1 MPPLSQPP
9 RPWQTRGV
17 KSQWKDEDAR
27 ATIEHYRADPR
38 VNEDIALRVYTSRL
52 IGRDPRLVLHGG
64 GNTSVKTVIV
74 DDTGREVRVLCV
86 KGSGWD
92 LGDIEPEGLPAVRLE
107 SLGVLRERETLSD
120 EEMVNAQRTRL
131 IDSSAPNPSV
141 ETLLHAFLP
150 HKFIDHS
157 HADAILALVDQP
169 QAEVMVG
176 EIYGSRLAVV
186 PYIMPGF
193 DLAKLAAET
202 YERNPDVE
210 GLLLLEHGLFTFGET
225 ARESY
230 ERHIAALD
238 AAEQYI
244 AARAKKSPVE
254 RTDRPAPPF
263 EAVAPILR
271 GRLGEGAR
279 YYLLERRRSPAID
292 AFLARTDLASVSQRG
307 TATPDHVIRTKRTPL
322 LLELTPDMDAA
333 AIDAHVQERL
343 VSYRTDYVQYVER
356 ESSAKQREVSPLD
369 PDPRVILA
377 PGIGL
382 IAAGP
387 SEKAAGI
394 AADIYQHTIDV
405 IEGAEAVGRYTP
417 LATSDLFDME
427 YWSLEQA
434 KLGRAKP
441 KPLQGRVVY
450 ISGAAGGIGA
460 ATAAAF
466 GKAGASLYLTDRDE
480 DALATIAGT
489 LGARH
494 EVVDV
499 TDEARVRASVEHC
512 VKAFGGLDGV
522 VSNAGTAPQGDITRV
537 SSEEL
542 KQSFEINFFSHQYL
556 ASAAVAV
563 LRAQAMGGFLCFN
576 ASKAAFNP
584 GKDFGPYAVPKAAL
598 VALMKQYALEGG
610 PIGVRSNALNADRI
624 RTGLLREDV
633 VEQRATSR
641 GLDADAYFRSN
652 LLAREVSA
660 QDVAEAFL
668 HLALAPSTTGCVVT
682 VDGGNIAAS
691 PR

>member
-1 MPPLSQPP
+1 ME
-9 RPWQTRGV
+9 
-17 KSQWKDEDAR
+17 SQWNDEDAR
-27 ATIEHYRADPR
+27 ATLERYRANSR

-52 IGRDPRLVLHGG
+52 IGRDARLVLHGG
-64 GNTSVKTVIV
+64 GNTSVKTAVV
-74 DDTGREVRVLCV
+74 DDVGREVPVLCV

-92 LGDIEPEGLPAVRLE
+92 LGDIEPEGLPAVRLQ
-107 SLGVLRERETLSD
+107 SLGSLREREALSD

-131 IDSSAPNPSV
+131 IDSSSPNPSV

-150 HKFIDHS
+150 HKFVDHS
-157 HADAILALVDQP
+157 HADAILAIVDQP
-169 QAEVMVG
+169 EAVAIAR
-176 EIYGSRLAVV
+176 EIFGGRLAVV

-202 YERNPDVE
+202 FERNPDVE
-210 GLLLLEHGLFTFGET
+210 GLLLLKHGLFTFGET

-230 ERHIAALD
+230 ERHIAAVD
-238 AAEQYI
+238 AAERYI
-244 AARAKKSPVE
+244 SAKARTSRVE
-254 RTDRPAPPF
+254 RGERAAPSY
-263 EAVAPILR
+263 ESVAPILR

-292 AFLARTDLASVSQRG
+292 GFLARTDLASVSQRG
-307 TATPDHVIRTKRTPL
+307 TATPDHVIRTKRVPL
-322 LLELTPDMDAA
+322 LIELTPEMDAA

-343 VSYRTDYVQYVER
+343 ASYRRDYVQYVER
-356 ESSAKQREVSPLD
+356 ESASKQREVSLLD
-369 PDPRVILA
+369 PDPRIILA
-377 PGIGL
+377 PGLGL

-387 SEKAAGI
+387 TEKAARI
-394 AADIYQHTIDV
+394 AADIYEHTVDV
-405 IEGAEAVGRYTP
+405 IESAEAVGCYAP

-441 KPLQGRVVY
+441 KPMQGRVVY
-450 ISGAAGGIGA
+450 ISGAASGIGA
-460 ATAAAF
+460 AAAAAF
-466 GKAGASLYLTDRDE
+466 ASAGASLYLTDLDE
-480 DALATIAGT
+480 GALAALAER

-499 TDEARVRASVEHC
+499 TDETRVRASIERCVE
-512 VKAFGGLDGV
+512 AYGGLDGV
-522 VSNAGTAPQGDITRV
+522 ISNAGTAPQGDITRL

-542 KQSFEINFFSHQYL
+542 KRSFEINFFSHQYL
-556 ASAAVAV
+556 ASAAFAV
-563 LRAQAMGGFLCFN
+563 FRAQAMGGFLCFN

-584 GKDFGPYAVPKAAL
+584 GKGFGPYAVPKAAV

-610 PIGVRSNALNADRI
+610 SIGVRSNAVNADRV
-624 RTGLLREDV
+624 RTGLLPEEV
-633 VEQRATSR
+633 VARRAEAR

-652 LLAREVSA
+652 LLAREVLS
-660 QDVAEAFL
+660 QDVADAFL
-668 HLALAPSTTGCVVT
+668 HLALAQSTTGCVVT